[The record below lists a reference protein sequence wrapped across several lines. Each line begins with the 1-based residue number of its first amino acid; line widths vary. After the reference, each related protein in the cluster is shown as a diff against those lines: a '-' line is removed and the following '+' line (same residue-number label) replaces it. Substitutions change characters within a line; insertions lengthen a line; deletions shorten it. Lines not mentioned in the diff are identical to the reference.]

1 MTNWEAVR
9 KEYETTERT
18 MVDIAKE
25 YDLKPSTVRAR
36 KHKEQWHRES
46 DDKDSVKQSVHTR
59 KAIEKF
65 NKSEKLT
72 DNQKNFCLLYLKYFN
87 ATKAYQEAYQCDYST
102 ANAHGYRMLS
112 NVVVA
117 KELTRLKE
125 LQMRDLY
132 YSDIDLK
139 KELVKQAFADIK
151 DFVVFGQKEVE
162 YTDEDGS
169 TQTFMKNYVD
179 FKESVELD
187 GTLIKEVKMGKDGPV
202 ITLHDKQK
210 AIDTLLKLS
219 ENSGMQD
226 GGVQFVDVAELMKQ
240 KMSEQHE

>member
-1 MTNWEAVR
+1 MTNWDEIR
-9 KEYETTERT
+9 KEYETSEITL
-18 MVDIAKE
+18 A
-25 YDLKPSTVRAR
+25 DLARKHEVKYGTIRAR
-36 KHKEQWHRES
+36 KRNKGWHRDS
-46 DDKDSVKQSVHTR
+46 DDEKTVKQSVKTR
-59 KAIEKF
+59 NAIRDLNNNE
-65 NKSEKLT
+65 NLSDE
-72 DNQKNFCLLYLKYFN
+72 QKKFCLLYLQYFN
-87 ATKAYQEAYQCDYST
+87 ATKAYQEAYGCAYST
-102 ANAHGYRMLS
+102 ASAHGYKMLG
-112 NVVVA
+112 NVAVG
-117 KELTRLKE
+117 KEIKRLKE
-125 LQMRDLY
+125 LQMLDLY
-132 YSDIDLK
+132 YADIDLK

-162 YTDEDGS
+162 YIAEDGS

-240 KMSEQHE
+240 KMSEKHE